1 MLLSYFCVLLQV
13 VAIDATQQR
22 LKLKNCKAMKLK
34 NIMSALVGLGLVGGV
49 LPLALAQSGKEG
61 ESGKP
66 PPAVE
71 ATITQAIKAAYP
83 DAVIKKMGKESEDGI
98 SFYEVKLTVNGNKMD
113 ADVTSDGT
121 IIETEA
127 AADIS

>member
-1 MLLSYFCVLLQV
+1 
-13 VAIDATQQR
+13 
-22 LKLKNCKAMKLK
+22 
-34 NIMSALVGLGLVGGV
+34 MSALVGLGLVGGV
-49 LPLALAQSGKEG
+49 LPYALAESDKEG

-66 PPAVE
+66 SPAAE

-83 DAVIKKMGKESEDGI
+83 DAVIKKMGKESEGGI
-98 SFYEVKLTVNGNKMD
+98 SFYEVKLTVNGNKVD

-127 AADIS
+127 AADINTFPAAAAAAIKKAAKGMEISHGELTTTFAK